1 MQFCELLLQSCESK
15 RSRSCGMVGVMV
27 LPTEES
33 MDRRHFLSSGGGAAN
48 GFSAGSRWLSLADLS
63 LIGLPKGLQLG

>member
-33 MDRRHFLSSGGGAAN
+33 MDRRRFLSSGGGAAN
-48 GFSAGSRWLSLADLS
+48 GFSQVDG
-63 LIGLPKGLQLG
+63 